1 MIHVLKYGEIV
12 DCLRESA
19 KSLGVVL
26 KPEQFQ
32 VSLSVLEGNDVFA
45 NLPTGFGKS
54 MYFQCLPQAFD
65 LLLRRSGSVVLVVC
79 PLVAIMEDQVKDAVR
94 RGLLAAYISCDT
106 APQTKRSVI
115 EGCYQLVF
123 IGPEMLLSKG
133 WKNVLLHSE
142 CFQTK
147 LVTVVFDEAHC
158 IFKWY
163 VTTIMLQFLYK
174 ILYAFLS

>member
-1 MIHVLKYGEIV
+1 MMFLLTYQ
-12 DCLRESA
+12 L
-19 KSLGVVL
+19 
-26 KPEQFQ
+26 
-32 VSLSVLEGNDVFA
+32 VLERVC
-45 NLPTGFGKS
+45 
-54 MYFQCLPQAFD
+54 FQCLPQAFD

-79 PLVAIMEDQVKDAVR
+79 PLIAIMEDQVKDAVR

-106 APQTKRSVI
+106 APQTKRSII

-123 IGPEMLLSKG
+123 IGSEMLLSKE

-158 IFKWY
+158 ISKWY
-163 VTTIMLQFLYK
+163 VTTIMLQFLYNNYYTHFFHNLGVIHLGMTCSGLVK
-174 ILYAFLS
+174 LEALYLQMFQ